1 MPPSQDPTHPDV
13 TDPLQATQASAPSPS
28 QVPNL
33 ELKAR
38 LLIIFMLVLV
48 SASALYV
55 LYARGVFDATQRLV
69 LVADDS
75 EGIVV
80 GKDLTFS
87 GFPIGRVSRIEL
99 AADGKA
105 RILIDVAAKDAHWL
119 RTSSIFT
126 MERGLVGETKI
137 RAFSGVLTDPPIPP
151 DAVRTVL
158 RGDTNAEIPRL
169 VAATRTLLE
178 NLERMSG
185 AESSL
190 NASLGNLQTITASL
204 SNNVTGRYGVL
215 GGVLGG
221 EENAKKV
228 VSALDRTNALL
239 ANADKRLFGK
249 SGVMDDTQAT
259 IAQLNALLLDARTSL
274 KKVDAVLAEA
284 QGVAVEVKGV
294 ASEAKSVAANARIA
308 TTDLGLLRSEVD
320 ASLRKIGHLV
330 DEINRKW
337 PFARDTE
344 LKLP

>member
-1 MPPSQDPTHPDV
+1 M
-13 TDPLQATQASAPSPS
+13 
-28 QVPNL
+28 
-33 ELKAR
+33 
-38 LLIIFMLVLV
+38 LLAFTALLVCSFV
-48 SASALYV
+48 VYV
-55 LYARGVFDATQRLV
+55 LYARGVFESKQQLV

-75 EGIVV
+75 EGVLV
-80 GKDLTFS
+80 GMDLTFA
-87 GFPIGRVSRIEL
+87 GFPIGRVRRIEL
-99 AADGKA
+99 DEQGKA
-105 RILIDVAAKDAHWL
+105 RLVVDVPSKDAHWL

-137 RAFSGVLTDPPIPP
+137 RAFSGVLTDPPLPAN
-151 DAVRTVL
+151 AVRTVL

-190 NASLGNLQTITASL
+190 NTSLGNLQTITASL
-204 SNNVTGRYGVL
+204 SASAAGRYGVL

-239 ANADKRLFGK
+239 ANADQRLFGK

-259 IAQLNALLLDARTSL
+259 IAQLNALLQDARASL

-294 ASEAKSVAANARIA
+294 ASEAKSVAANARVA
-308 TTDLGLLRSEVD
+308 TTDLGLLRAEVD

>member
-1 MPPSQDPTHPDV
+1 M
-13 TDPLQATQASAPSPS
+13 
-28 QVPNL
+28 
-33 ELKAR
+33 
-38 LLIIFMLVLV
+38 LLAFTALLVCSFV
-48 SASALYV
+48 VYV
-55 LYARGVFDATQRLV
+55 LYARGVFESKQQLV

-75 EGIVV
+75 EGALV
-80 GKDLTFS
+80 GMDLTFS
-87 GFPIGRVSRIEL
+87 GFPIGRVRRIEL
-99 AADGKA
+99 DGQGKA
-105 RILIDVAAKDAHWL
+105 RLVVDVPSKDAHWL

-137 RAFSGVLTDPPIPP
+137 RAFSGVLTDPPLPAN
-151 DAVRTVL
+151 AVRTVL

-178 NLERMSG
+178 NLDRMSG

-190 NASLGNLQTITASL
+190 NTSLGNLQTITASL
-204 SNNVTGRYGVL
+204 SASAAGRYGVL

-239 ANADKRLFGK
+239 ANADQRLFGK

-259 IAQLNALLLDARTSL
+259 IAQLNALLQDARTSL

-294 ASEAKSVAANARIA
+294 ASEAKSVAANARVA
-308 TTDLGLLRSEVD
+308 TTDLGLLRAEVD